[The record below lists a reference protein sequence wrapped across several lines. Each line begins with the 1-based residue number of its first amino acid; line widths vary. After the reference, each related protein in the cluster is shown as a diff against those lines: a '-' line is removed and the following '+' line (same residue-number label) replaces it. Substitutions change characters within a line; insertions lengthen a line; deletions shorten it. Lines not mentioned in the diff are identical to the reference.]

1 MPETRAAARR
11 ALLAAALLAA
21 AALVGT
27 TGWSHWRLTRQA
39 QSIAQS
45 QGVRLG
51 QEVHDALDGEA
62 VPDDAALQ
70 AVRDGLGAEEV
81 HWIAVLEGDGAA
93 AVAGGKRVLDAS
105 LPTPGEVDVIRGEGV
120 GVIVASLHP
129 QRPEGPQDVTP
140 PKTYRVAFAF
150 EPSLALALQ
159 RQSRTTML
167 IAVVVAVLLLGFA
180 AAAYRSWVRADA
192 AEASAVESRH
202 LASLGQV
209 SAVMAHEI
217 RNPLAALKGHA
228 QLLAEVLDEHPR
240 LERRAIRVVGEA
252 VRLEKITNDLLD
264 FARTAALHRSP
275 ADPVALARAVAVDTD
290 PARVRVDADR
300 APGAWSLD
308 ADKLRQVLLNVVQ
321 NALAIDKAGGPVEVA
336 VTVSDR
342 ELRLTVRD
350 HGPGLPAGEVEQL
363 FQPFFTTR
371 TKGTGLGL
379 PVSRRIARLHGG
391 DLLAANHPDG
401 GAVFTITIPEDPHGA
416 TAGRR

>member
-1 MPETRAAARR
+1 
-11 ALLAAALLAA
+11 
-21 AALVGT
+21 
-27 TGWSHWRLTRQA
+27 
-39 QSIAQS
+39 
-45 QGVRLG
+45 
-51 QEVHDALDGEA
+51 
-62 VPDDAALQ
+62 
-70 AVRDGLGAEEV
+70 
-81 HWIAVLEGDGAA
+81 
-93 AVAGGKRVLDAS
+93 
-105 LPTPGEVDVIRGEGV
+105 VD
-120 GVIVASLHP
+120 
-129 QRPEGPQDVTP
+129 
-140 PKTYRVAFAF
+140 
-150 EPSLALALQ
+150 
-159 RQSRTTML
+159 
-167 IAVVVAVLLLGFA
+167 
-180 AAAYRSWVRADA
+180 
-192 AEASAVESRH
+192 
-202 LASLGQV
+202 
-209 SAVMAHEI
+209 
-217 RNPLAALKGHA
+217 
-228 QLLAEVLDEHPR
+228 
-240 LERRAIRVVGEA
+240 EA